1 VFLLVAYCVTA
12 SIGVAYA
19 DEASDP
25 GTVSTYA
32 DVLVET
38 AVSDLDFPLHAVPDS
53 FVGVLGTRV
62 ESIRKLKEFVAARR
76 QAAIAAFAEAYR
88 AAQLAAQRRPA
99 TSGSSSSCNGDFAC
113 FKACTLEIESHG
125 NYAAVSP
132 DGTYRGAW
140 QFDQS
145 TWDGAVARAG
155 YPEWSGRDPATAPPG
170 VQDAAAH
177 QLYLERG
184 NQPWGGR
191 C

>member
-1 VFLLVAYCVTA
+1 VLIVALGALA
-12 SIGVAYA
+12 SFGVAA
-19 DEASDP
+19 AEEPTDP
-25 GTVSTYA
+25 ATVSAYA
-32 DVLVET
+32 DVLVD
-38 AVSDLDFPLHAVPDS
+38 AAASDLEFPLHAVPDS

-62 ESIRKLKEFVAARR
+62 ESIRKLGAFVVARR
-76 QAAIAAFAEAYR
+76 QAAIAAWAEAYR
-88 AAQLAAQRRPA
+88 VARQAPVASGGGTRR
-99 TSGSSSSCNGDFAC
+99 TSRCNGDFAC

-125 NYAAVSP
+125 NYGAISP

-140 QFDQS
+140 QFNQS
-145 TWDGAVARAG
+145 TWNGAVARAG
-155 YPEWSGRDPATAPPG
+155 YPQWSGRDPATAPPG

>member
-1 VFLLVAYCVTA
+1 MVAYCAIA
-12 SIGVAYA
+12 SIGVARA

-25 GTVSTYA
+25 GTVSAYA
-32 DVLVET
+32 DVLVE
-38 AVSDLDFPLHAVPDS
+38 AAASDLEFPLHAVPDS

-62 ESIRKLKEFVAARR
+62 ESIRKLTEFVAARR
-76 QAAIAAFAEAYR
+76 LAAMAAWVEAYR
-88 AAQLAAQRRPA
+88 AAQRRPA
-99 TSGSSSSCNGDFAC
+99 ASGRSSGCNGDFAC

-132 DGTYRGAW
+132 GGTYRGAW

-170 VQDAAAH
+170 MQDAAAH